1 MQCRAAQVVLR
12 DGRSGVVQSAG
23 NGFLHIRLTNGEM
36 VRLTDGC
43 AVESNGT
50 AD

>member
-1 MQCRAAQVVLR
+1 VAHWQVVLC

-36 VRLTDGC
+36 VRCDTQC
-43 AVESNGT
+43 A
-50 AD
+50 APHACH

>member
-12 DGRSGVVQSAG
+12 DGRSGVVRSAG

-36 VRLTDGC
+36 VRLT
-43 AVESNGT
+43 AAQSINGT